1 MTKQIPI
8 ILFILMFSLSQAQ
21 NSVDK
26 DRTFFSEA
34 ISLNINDYN
43 KKTSKAYRYKKTE
56 RAQFLFD
63 SLVKYCLV
71 GTYIAAPLT

>member
-8 ILFILMFSLSQAQ
+8 ILFILIFSLSQAQ

-26 DRTFFSEA
+26 DKTFFSEA

-43 KKTSKAYRYKKTE
+43 KKTNKAKKSTKTKE
-56 RAQFLFD
+56 EIDA
-63 SLVKYCLV
+63 
-71 GTYIAAPLT
+71 